1 MDEQTRSLL
10 KECSAGCKMAI
21 NSLDQV
27 REYIREEELKK
38 LTDQFDKKHKELEEE
53 AAKLLEAAG
62 EEEKEPGKMA
72 EAFSRITTE
81 MKLMLKDD
89 SGQIAKLLMDGCNMG
104 IQSIGKYSNE
114 YTGASKESKA
124 IAARLIKTEED
135 YMAKLK
141 QFL

>member
-21 NSLDQV
+21 NSMDQV
-27 REYIREEELKK
+27 REYIRDKELKK
-38 LTDQFDKKHKELEEE
+38 VTDQFDKKHKELEEE
-53 AAKLLEAAG
+53 AAKLLEEAG
-62 EEEKEPGKMA
+62 EQEKEPGA
-72 EAFSRITTE
+72 VVSAFSRITAE

-89 SGQIAKLLMDGCNMG
+89 SSQIAKLLMDGCNMG
-104 IQSIGKYSNE
+104 IQSIGKYINE
-114 YTGASKESKA
+114 YSGASRESRT
-124 IAARLIKTEED
+124 IADKLVKTEED